1 MVTLMTIPKDI
12 SIIKTLEDLR
22 AFHGEA
28 SSGVKA
34 KIQHKLDGHAKNF
47 LARSPFL
54 ILATNNETGSDAS
67 PRGDAPG
74 FIKILDDATVLMPE
88 HPGNRL
94 ADSLTNI
101 VANPMMGMIHFIP
114 GMDET
119 LRING
124 KARVTNDERLLAMVA
139 HKGKSPKLAII
150 VDIEQVYFHCAKAL
164 MRSHL
169 WDPNLYMPRA
179 DFPTLGKILL
189 DQIKGKDVFDDEVN
203 ALDANLDADA
213 RDNLYH

>member
-1 MVTLMTIPKDI
+1 MVTHMTIPKDI
-12 SIIKTLEDLR
+12 ALIKTLEDLR
-22 AFHGEA
+22 EFHGEA

-34 KIQHKLDGHAKNF
+34 KIQYKLDRHAKNF

-101 VANPMMGMIHFIP
+101 VANPMMGMIH
-114 GMDET
+114 
-119 LRING
+119 
-124 KARVTNDERLLAMVA
+124 LL
-139 HKGKSPKLAII
+139 
-150 VDIEQVYFHCAKAL
+150 
-164 MRSHL
+164 
-169 WDPNLYMPRA
+169 
-179 DFPTLGKILL
+179 
-189 DQIKGKDVFDDEVN
+189 
-203 ALDANLDADA
+203 
-213 RDNLYH
+213 